1 MRNTISRS
9 SLLYSIPL
17 LTLLAPIAAA
27 AQVAAGGQASAP
39 DEAGGAAA
47 TAVPQIVVT
56 ANRAPLPIDKVGQS
70 VTVLTE
76 DDIRLDQET
85 AVSDILARTPGVT
98 FSRNGGPGETT
109 SLYIRGA
116 EAAQTV
122 VLIDGVKVNDPT
134 DPGAGYD
141 FANLTS
147 GDISRIE
154 ILRGSQSTLYG
165 SEAIGGV
172 VNIITADATKPLQ
185 GDLQV
190 EGGSY
195 GTAYVKGAVGGK
207 ADNFDWRI
215 GAYYNTTDSVSAFD
229 KAFGGKE
236 DDGYTTAGLS
246 GRFRYDLTPILQFD
260 ERVYYT
266 SSRNEFDGFG
276 NPACYN
282 FLPTCAQGDD
292 AEFGRTQSFIDY
304 TGFNLSLLDGRLK
317 NRLAFEYND
326 VDRRNEDPNQPDTKF
341 TFLAQGRA
349 ATIEYEG
356 TYAIAPGYQAVFGA
370 QSERSTINA
379 QSPFYELNFG
389 DLPTRAHVTDTSGY
403 GQVTGEVIPGLTLTG
418 GVRYDSNSSF
428 GDHVTGQA
436 SAAWKL
442 NGGNTILRASFGQ
455 GFKAPSLYQLYSEYG
470 NAALRPETSNGWD
483 AGIEQHFFDGRV
495 VVQATYFGRETKNL
509 IDFVSCFGVLTG
521 GCATHQVFGGFYDNV
536 ARADAE
542 GVELEGRWKAT
553 DALTFTANYT
563 YDDVEDRSP
572 GSPTKGLQLARRP
585 KNTANLSGAYVW
597 PVKLRTEVAVR
608 YAGTSYDD
616 DAHLNTLK
624 AYTLVDLRAS
634 YPLRDN
640 LEVYGRI
647 ENLTDK
653 HYETTYQYGTLGRA
667 AYGGVRLSF

>member
-1 MRNTISRS
+1 MRAQESRS
-9 SLLYSIPL
+9 NLLYL
-17 LTLLAPIAAA
+17 LPFLALAAPAAA
-27 AQVAAGGQASAP
+27 MAQASAQAPAP

-47 TAVPQIVVT
+47 SAVPQVVVT
-56 ANRAPLPIDKVGQS
+56 ANRYPLGIDQVGQS
-70 VTVLTE
+70 VTILTAPQ
-76 DDIRLDQET
+76 IRLDQET
-85 AVSDILARTPGVT
+85 DVADILARTPGVT

-141 FANLTS
+141 FANLLT

-154 ILRGSQSTLYG
+154 VLRGAQSTLYG

-185 GDLQV
+185 GDMQV

-195 GTAYVKGAVGGK
+195 GTAYVKGGVGGK
-207 ADNFDWRI
+207 EDNYDWRI
-215 GAYYNTTDSVSAFD
+215 GAYYNTTDGVSAFD

-236 DDGYTTAGLS
+236 DDGFNSAGVS
-246 GRFRYDLTPILQFD
+246 ARFRYNLTSDLQFD
-260 ERVYYT
+260 ERAYYT
-266 SSRNEFDGFG
+266 ASRNEFDGYDTASG
-276 NPACYN
+276 N
-282 FLPTCAQGDD
+282 FGDD
-292 AEFGRTQSFIDY
+292 AEFGRTQQVVDY
-304 TGFNLSLLDGRLK
+304 TGLNLSLLDGRLK
-317 NRLAFEYND
+317 NRLAFEYNGL
-326 VDRRNEDPNQPDTKF
+326 DRRNEDPDQPDTKY

-349 ATIEYEG
+349 TTIEYEG
-356 TYAIAPGYQAVFGA
+356 VYAITPGYQLVFGA
-370 QSERSTINA
+370 QNERSTINA
-379 QSPFYELNFG
+379 QSPYYELFG
-389 DLPTRAHVTDTSGY
+389 DLPTKANVTENSGY
-403 GQVTGEVIPGLTLTG
+403 GQITGEVISGLTLTG
-418 GVRYDSNSSF
+418 GVRYDAHSTF

-470 NAALRPETSNGWD
+470 NAALRPEEANSWD

-509 IDFVSCFGVLTG
+509 IDFVSCYGITTG
-521 GCATHQVFGGFYDNV
+521 GCATRQVFGGYYDNV

-542 GVELEGRWKAT
+542 GVELQGTWKAT
-553 DALTFTANYT
+553 DRLDFAANYT
-563 YDDVEDRSP
+563 YDDTEDRSP
-572 GSPTKGLQLARRP
+572 GSPTKGYQLARRP
-585 KNTANLSGAYVW
+585 KSSANVSAGYLW
-597 PVKLRTEVAVR
+597 PLKLRTDVAVR
-608 YAGTSYDD
+608 YAGDSYDD
-616 DAHLNTLK
+616 DTHFNLLK
-624 AYTLVDLRAS
+624 SYTLVDLRAS

-640 LEVYGRI
+640 LELYGRI

-667 AYGGVRLSF
+667 AYGGVRVSF